1 MMREK
6 LAAAAMCA
14 AFITLSAAQAA
25 ENTAGSS
32 AGDQSLEEVVVTGVL
47 VKTKLQDAPIAISTV
62 TSEEIAKQA
71 PVSAAD
77 LLKNVPGVFVNS
89 SLGEIR
95 NVVFSRGVSAN
106 SLDAASGYY
115 YVSLQEDGLPVTNVT
130 FTNYG
135 PDYLY
140 RPDIT
145 LGRLE
150 ALRGGTASLTGPNA
164 PGGIFNY
171 ISRTGKD
178 NPGMEI
184 RGRYG
189 MEGDLKNPFYRG
201 DFYAGG
207 LLGADGWSYSVGGF
221 YRKAVGARDPGYDL
235 NKGGQIKGNVAY
247 DYANGSVQIYA
258 KLLDDHN
265 GWFEFL
271 PAKNYSDPKLVAGIA
286 STFSFLPPPAPH
298 AATLDGGASYETW
311 DGSKLVESKSKSIGV
326 KWNHDFGNGWAFANN
341 AKYAD
346 NSTDWNT
353 GAVIFPVALDDWF
366 NYILLN
372 AVAPGTFTFKNHQSG
387 AVLATVN
394 SVFNPALL
402 AFGLPPFDHIVT
414 SNNLPN
420 QSVLANGVLTQAA
433 LLSHNKSKEFMD
445 QMSVTRTLDTMSFT
459 LGVFYARSDT
469 TSRGGG
475 SGLGLSPIENKPQLM
490 DITLTTPGGTVQQVT
505 SPQGFVGIGDL
516 GFGLPRAA
524 VQTQTSLFF
533 GHNWKFA
540 SAWTLDWGVR
550 YENMKVS
557 GGNSPATVPLAV
569 NATGGLDGNPNT
581 LYDNNGNTP
590 APNLTYSKS
599 LSFTNYTAALSRKFD
614 GGQMAYL
621 RYSDGKKAPDLDFYR
636 SLTSTDA
643 IRLQDPVPQHIQQ
656 FELGYRLVRGR
667 YNLSLSPFYSKLSD
681 VGNAQIFTDQNN
693 VLYTPPPLYS
703 TTTTLGIEAEGSFKV
718 SSLVQLRTS
727 VTLQDPQSK
736 DYRIW
741 IHNNTTRLAKDDTI
755 ASTPD
760 GLADNNPKLMAN
772 TTITVAPSAQVS
784 TFLTWQYM
792 GSRAANRYNTFFL
805 PAFSQFNLGATYEP
819 TKKLSIGLNV
829 NNLFNVEGVM
839 SWAKA
844 GSFLA
849 ALDRQAF
856 TPADRAANP
865 NATFSVVTVQ
875 PRAAFLTVGYKLN

>member
-1 MMREK
+1 MSIGK
-6 LAAAAMCA
+6 SAAVAACA
-14 AFITLSAAQAA
+14 ALFSFEAVQAA
-25 ENTAGSS
+25 DNA
-32 AGDQSLEEVVVTGVL
+32 ADRGDQVLEEVVVTGVL
-47 VKTKLQDAPIAISTV
+47 TSTRLQDAPIAISTV
-62 TSEEIAKQA
+62 TSEEIAKLV
-71 PVSAAD
+71 PISAAD

-95 NVVFSRGVSAN
+95 NIVFSRGVSAN
-106 SLDAASGYY
+106 SLDGANGYY

-140 RPDIT
+140 RPDVT

-171 ISRTGKD
+171 ISRTGKA
-178 NPGMEI
+178 NPGLEI

-189 MEGDLKNPFYRG
+189 MEGDLKNPFYRA

-207 LLGADGWSYSVGGF
+207 LMGSDGWSYSVGGF
-221 YRKAVGARDPGYDL
+221 YRKAVGARDPGYDM
-235 NKGGQIKGNVAY
+235 NKGGQIKANVEY
-247 DYANGSVQIYA
+247 DYGNSSLQIYA

-271 PAKNYSDPKLVAGIA
+271 PAKNYNDPTLVAGID
-286 STFSFLPPPAPH
+286 STFSFLPPAAPH
-298 AATLDGGASYETW
+298 AATSDGGHSFENW
-311 DGSKLVESKSKSIGV
+311 NGSNLVESKSKSIGV
-326 KWNHDFGNGWAFANN
+326 KWNHDAGNGWTLTNN
-341 AKYAD
+341 AKYVD

-372 AVAPGTFTFKNHQSG
+372 AVAPGTFTFKNHQTG
-387 AVLATVN
+387 AVLATVD

-402 AFGLPPFDHIVT
+402 AFGLPPFDHFVT

-420 QSVLANGVLTQAA
+420 QQVLANGVLTQAA
-433 LLSHNKSKEFMD
+433 LLSHNKAKEVMD
-445 QMSVTRTLDTMSFT
+445 QFSVTKTLDNMSFT
-459 LGVFYARSDT
+459 LGAFYARSDT
-469 TSRGGG
+469 QSAGGG
-475 SGLGLSPIENKPQLM
+475 AGLGLSPIENRPQLM

-505 SPQGFVGIGDL
+505 SPQGFVGIGDV
-516 GFGLPRAA
+516 GFALPRAA

-533 GHNWKFA
+533 GHNWKFTP
-540 SAWTLDWGVR
+540 SWTLDWGLR
-550 YENMKVS
+550 YERMHVS
-557 GGNSPATVPLAV
+557 GANSPVTVALAG
-569 NATGGLDGNPNT
+569 NATGGLDGNPDT
-581 LYDNNGNTP
+581 LYDNNGTTA

-599 LSFTNYTAALSRKFD
+599 LGFTNYTAALSRKFD
-614 GGQMAYL
+614 SGQMAYL

-636 SLTSTDA
+636 GLTSADA
-643 IRLQDPVPQHIQQ
+643 VQLQSPLPQHIQQ
-656 FELGYRLVRGR
+656 LELGYRLVRQR
-667 YNLSLSPFYSKLSD
+667 YNASLSPFYSKLSD
-681 VGNAQIFTDQNN
+681 VGNAQIFQDETNT
-693 VLYTPPPLYS
+693 VYTPPPLYS
-703 TTTTLGIEAEGSFKV
+703 TTTTLGIEAEGAFKV
-718 SSLVQLRTS
+718 SRMFQVRTS
-727 VTLQDPQSK
+727 ITLQNPQSK
-736 DYRIW
+736 DYAIW
-741 IHNNTTRLAKDDTI
+741 VHNTTTRLRADDTK

-772 TTITVAPSAQVS
+772 TTLTVAPTDQLSG
-784 TFLTWQYM
+784 FLTWQYL

-805 PAFSQFNLGATYEP
+805 PAFSQFNLGLTYDP
-819 TKKLSIGLNV
+819 TKQLSIGLNV
-829 NNLFNVEGVM
+829 NNLFNVKGVM

-856 TPADRAANP
+856 TPANRNSDP
-865 NATFSVVTVQ
+865 NATFSIVTVQ
-875 PRAAFLTVGYKLN
+875 PRAAFLTVSYKIN